1 MNTVIMGNFD
11 RFVNRFTK
19 KGRVKNDLYKQL
31 TEEGM
36 NEVRVRNTG
45 KDSFVILASKI
56 AGVGSSDMT
65 LGIDINKGMV
75 QKETSRAKVL
85 TFTDKK
91 LHSVA
96 RYFMDLNGKMKKSVT
111 KIYATVCGNHNYTKI
126 TTEIPDKYKKIIDK
140 SASSES
146 IKIDY
151 NNGDFYHMIKDNA
164 LGYKK
169 YHKCFDGSEYINIVE
184 KK

>member
-11 RFVNRFTK
+11 RFVNCFSK
-19 KGRVKNDLYKQL
+19 KGRIKNDLYKQL
-31 TEEGM
+31 TEHGM
-36 NEVRVRNTG
+36 NEIRVRNTG
-45 KDSFVILASKI
+45 KDSFVMLASKI

-65 LGIDINKGMV
+65 LGININKGIV
-75 QKETSRAKVL
+75 QKETSHVRVL
-85 TFTDKK
+85 TFIDRK
-91 LHSVA
+91 LHSVTK
-96 RYFMDLNGKMKKSVT
+96 YFMDLNGKMKKSVT
-111 KIYATVCGNHNYTKI
+111 KIDGTVCGKHNDTKI